1 MRKQKEA
8 AVKQQQRDLAKQKKD
23 QEKEKFD
30 KCKKKYFCRKPGGKC
45 NVTGFKECSSCHSI
59 LKSQC
64 GKQECRGES
73 GLKPEMIKY
82 LLKKKIT
89 QLKKEY
95 DSSTEEDLL
104 SESETSDEEDSANE
118 KNKIDIDPCDV
129 IESS

>member
-1 MRKQKEA
+1 M
-8 AVKQQQRDLAKQKKD
+8 
-23 QEKEKFD
+23 
-30 KCKKKYFCRKPGGKC
+30 
-45 NVTGFKECSSCHSI
+45 
-59 LKSQC
+59 
-64 GKQECRGES
+64 
-73 GLKPEMIKY
+73 
-82 LLKKKIT
+82 LKKKIT